1 MKLVGL
7 AFTLGGWLLAVAGL
21 LLTSS
26 TGARIA
32 IACLGIAA
40 SLYGSLG
47 VLNGYYL
54 EQIGRASCRER
65 V

>member
-1 MKLVGL
+1 MRLIGVL
-7 AFTLGGWLLAVAGL
+7 CVLGGWAVAVSGL

-26 TGARIA
+26 TTGRLML
-32 IACLGIAA
+32 ACLGIGV

-54 EQIGRASCRER
+54 ERAIWKK
-65 V
+65 